1 MVWGGGEIRSVLG
14 KDLSGS
20 NVKFDWESNT
30 EKDGSVCADEDQ
42 EILPLKKAIVF
53 KSESFVHVLR

>member
-30 EKDGSVCADEDQ
+30 EKNGSVCADEDQ
-42 EILPLKKAIVF
+42 EILPLKTVIIL
-53 KSESFVHVLR
+53 KSE